1 MLKLRFGPLQI
12 KIMQLLW
19 EYGRLNA
26 REIADHMNKKEP
38 VAHSTVQTILRELE
52 RKGSIDHDIDYRT
65 FVFYPIVKIED
76 SIDDAARHFA
86 DNFFSGSTGGLVS
99 YLIKNDYIP
108 PEEMEELKEL
118 INKKDK

>member
-12 KIMQLLW
+12 KIMRLLW
-19 EYGRLNA
+19 EYERLNA
-26 REIADHMNKKEP
+26 REIADHLNKKEQ

-76 SIDDAARHFA
+76 SIEDVARNFA
-86 DNFFSGSTGGLVS
+86 ENYFSGSTGGLVS
-99 YLIKNDYIP
+99 YFIKNDFIP
-108 PEEMEELKEL
+108 PEEMKELKEL
-118 INKKDK
+118 INKKD